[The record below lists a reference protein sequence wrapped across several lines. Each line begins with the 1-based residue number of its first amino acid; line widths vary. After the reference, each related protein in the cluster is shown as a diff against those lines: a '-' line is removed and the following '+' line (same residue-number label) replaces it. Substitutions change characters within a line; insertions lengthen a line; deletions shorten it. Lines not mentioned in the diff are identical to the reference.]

1 MISSG
6 INPVV
11 NQEDIVG
18 LDSSDAKPQ
27 FLASNKG
34 TKTEE
39 VETDDEG
46 INPYELDMPGA
57 KQQVMR

>member
-1 MISSG
+1 MQMRSEQRVSIG
-6 INPVV
+6 
-11 NQEDIVG
+11 
-18 LDSSDAKPQ
+18 
-27 FLASNKG
+27 G